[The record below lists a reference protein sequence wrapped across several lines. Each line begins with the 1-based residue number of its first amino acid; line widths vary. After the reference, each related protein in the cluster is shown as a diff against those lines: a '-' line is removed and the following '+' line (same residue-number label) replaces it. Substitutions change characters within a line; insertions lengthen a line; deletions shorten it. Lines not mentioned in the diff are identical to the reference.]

1 MASQVSLLVKNT
13 PVNAGVM
20 RRGFDPWVGK
30 SPWKRAW
37 QPTPEFLLENS
48 WRSLVGYSPQDC
60 KESDLIEETWHACTD
75 YLYSTSLET
84 LIHWF
89 ITSLRTMPG
98 TQWTFINICL
108 INQSIICVIYTSCKS
123 CVEF

>member
-37 QPTPEFLLENS
+37 QPTPEFLPGEAP
-48 WRSLVGYSPQDC
+48 WRVRPWGR
-60 KESDLIEETWHACTD
+60 KELDIPEQ
-75 YLYSTSLET
+75 
-84 LIHWF
+84 
-89 ITSLRTMPG
+89 LRT
-98 TQWTFINICL
+98 
-108 INQSIICVIYTSCKS
+108 
-123 CVEF
+123 